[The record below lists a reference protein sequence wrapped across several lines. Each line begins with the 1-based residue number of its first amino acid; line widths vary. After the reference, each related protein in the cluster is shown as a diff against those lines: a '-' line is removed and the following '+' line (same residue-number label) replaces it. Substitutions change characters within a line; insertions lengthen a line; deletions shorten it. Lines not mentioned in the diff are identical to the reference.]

1 MQVHD
6 EEQYPGKAQLEMLSV
21 VQQEFLGIWIGSKS
35 WSMNSSS
42 WKVNRFWMWTWKRRC
57 ERWQAWLFKRR

>member
-21 VQQEFLGIWIGSKS
+21 VQQEFARDLDRKQ
-35 WSMNSSS
+35 
-42 WKVNRFWMWTWKRRC
+42 
-57 ERWQAWLFKRR
+57 ELEYEQQ